1 MTKNKHKHQTEV
13 TLEDGSVREIYVKQP
28 TNDDIKDADIHK
40 AKIWNKAFKEGVLTK
55 KEVQAMMKDRG
66 IWDEK
71 KQEEE
76 KITKEILTLEKKLY
90 MGSGGKKPKVSEGRQ
105 IALDMI
111 EKRNELRELISERMS
126 LDENTAESI
135 ADNARF
141 DFLVSCCVFYCD
153 TDECVFEGYED
164 YNNRGSSQIAVAG
177 AGLLAAMMY
186 NLDADF
192 ENNLPERMFLKQYEL
207 IDEEGYLVDPNDK
220 KIRVD
225 SEGRRI
231 NDLGHFVDEKG
242 NRVDADGNPLDE
254 EGNYTLIDYENDLVT
269 SKKKVVK
276 KTPRKRATKKTA
288 TQK

>member
-1 MTKNKHKHQTEV
+1 MTKNKHEHEAEV
-13 TLEDGSVREIYVKQP
+13 TFEDESVRKIYVKQP

-55 KEVQAMMKDRG
+55 KEVQKMMRDRG
-66 IWDEK
+66 IWDDK

-76 KITKEILTLEKKLY
+76 SRITKEILALEKKLY
-90 MGSGGKKPKVSEGRQ
+90 MGNGGKKPKVSEGRD
-105 IALDMI
+105 IALKMI
-111 EKRNELRELISERMS
+111 EKRAELRDLISERMS
-126 LDENTAESI
+126 LDDNTAESI

-141 DFLVSCCVFYCD
+141 DFLVSCCCFYSD
-153 TDECVFEGYED
+153 TDEPVFEGYED
-164 YNNRGSSQIAVAG
+164 YNNRGSSSVAVTG

-186 NLDADF
+186 NLDSDF

-220 KIRVD
+220 EVRVD

-231 NDLGHFVDEKG
+231 NNLGHYLDEKG

-254 EGNYTLIDYENDLVT
+254 DGNYTLIDYENDLVT
-269 SKKKVVK
+269 KKPVKKK
-276 KTPRKRATKKTA
+276 TTRKRVAKKTA